1 MVKENGSPSSKMLN
15 RNWVLKRKRRKLPSG
30 PDVSNDKEKAS
41 KPLDLPSSDSPK
53 SRVKNEIT
61 SSRSSSK
68 KKGNDGVSIFI
79 MFFFISFSIYGSETT
94 W

>member
-1 MVKENGSPSSKMLN
+1 MLN